1 MTKIA
6 NIAKNTSYLTI
17 ALVIQKIISFT
28 YFAIL
33 ARNIGP
39 ENLGK
44 YYFAIS
50 FTTIFSIFIDFGL
63 TNVLTREIA
72 KRQEKAREIL
82 GSVLAIKI
90 VFTFLVILAIFVVI
104 NLLNYPEI
112 TKQLVY
118 LSSICIV
125 LDSFTISYFGTIR
138 AFHDL
143 KFESLSSIIFQ
154 LIVMGLGLFFLYS
167 GYSLVFVM
175 SALVMASIFNL
186 LYSSSILF
194 IKWRIGI
201 WPKFNFF
208 VIKNLLILAIPFA
221 LFAIFQR
228 LYMYF
233 DTVLLS
239 IFAGDVYV
247 GYYQIPFKIIFALQ
261 FLPLAFT
268 ASLYPAM
275 SNYWLNNKD
284 QLVVTFERA
293 VNYLIIISLPIAVG
307 IVVLAGKIMLLF
319 DTGYEEAIL
328 PLQIIMT
335 ALLFL
340 FINYPIGSLL
350 NACDKQKQ
358 NTINMAI
365 VALVSLVLNLIL
377 IPKMQAVGAS
387 VTVLITNILM
397 VTLGFYW
404 VPKII
409 PYRSKKI
416 WIVFFK
422 ALLSAIVMGLVV
434 FYLKIYLNVFIVV
447 MIGGVVYFASMFI
460 VRGFTK
466 ADVMSIYGSFIKKN
480 SIN

>member
-1 MTKIA
+1 MTKIT
-6 NIAKNTSYLTI
+6 NIAKNTSYLTM

-63 TNVLTREIA
+63 INVLTREIA
-72 KRQEKAREIL
+72 KRQEKAKEIL

-90 VFTFLVILAIFVVI
+90 VFTVFVFLAIFLSI

-118 LSSICIV
+118 LSSICII
-125 LDSFTISYFGTIR
+125 LDSFTMSYFGTIR

-143 KFESLSSIIFQ
+143 KFESFASIIFQ
-154 LIVMGLGLFFLYS
+154 LVVMSFGLFFLYS
-167 GYSLVFVM
+167 GYSLVFIM
-175 SALVMASIFNL
+175 SALVLASLFNFI
-186 LYSSSILF
+186 YSSLVLHF
-194 IKWRIGI
+194 KWRISI
-201 WPKFNFF
+201 LPKFKVNL
-208 VIKNLLILAIPFA
+208 IKKLLILAIPFA
-221 LFAIFQR
+221 LYAIFQR

-239 IFAGDVYV
+239 IFTGDAFV
-247 GYYQIPFKIIFALQ
+247 GYYQIPFKIVFALQ

-275 SNYWLNNKD
+275 SSYWLDNKD

-293 VNYLIIISLPIAVG
+293 VNYLIIISFPIAVG
-307 IVVLAGKIMLLF
+307 IIVLAGKIMLLF
-319 DTGYEEAIL
+319 NTGYEEAII
-328 PLQIIMT
+328 PLQIIMM
-335 ALLFL
+335 ALIFL
-340 FINYPIGSLL
+340 FVNYPIGSLL
-350 NACDKQKQ
+350 NACDKQRQ

-365 VALVSLVLNLIL
+365 VAFVSLALNLIL
-377 IPKMQAVGAS
+377 IPRMQAIGAS
-387 VTVLITNILM
+387 ITVLVTNFLM
-397 VTLGFYW
+397 VALGFYW

-409 PYRSKKI
+409 PYRPKKI
-416 WIVFFK
+416 LVVFLK
-422 ALLSAIVMGLVV
+422 AMLSAMVMGLAV
-434 FYLKIYLNVFIVV
+434 FYLKTYLNIFIVV
-447 MIGGVVYFASMFI
+447 IVGGIVYFLTMFI
-460 VRGFTK
+460 VRGFTRE
-466 ADVMSIYGSFIKKN
+466 DVLSIYKIFIKNKSAN
-480 SIN
+480 